1 MANAILNFHFD
12 FLHPSLIRTTLPRW
26 CNDHTKNET
35 HQSCPAFM
43 LCATSAGK
51 DQFDFVTLDLFQILA
66 TLLWDFDK
74 LDKPLLDYATDHKV
88 CYLPERHLLTYK
100 GNAKRGKDAK
110 FHLFCPKNLPE
121 PKTRIPQTQIH
132 KDKQR
137 QR

>member
-1 MANAILNFHFD
+1 MFG
-12 FLHPSLIRTTLPRW
+12 
-26 CNDHTKNET
+26 
-35 HQSCPAFM
+35 
-43 LCATSAGK
+43 ATSAGK
-51 DQFDFVTLDLFQILA
+51 DQFDFVTLDLFQIVA
-66 TLLWDFDK
+66 TLLWHFDK
-74 LDKPLLDYATDHKV
+74 LDKPLLDCATDHKV